1 MFKRMLLIAPLL
13 LPVISHAQ
21 DNASTNEVK
30 KATASVADPITNP
43 IKISACRHPSFSQ
56 EVQCGYMQRPLNP
69 EKTDGVKIDIHF
81 MILPSQDRNKL
92 IDAVFLLAGG
102 PGQSAIEVAGFGDA
116 VLKKL
121 NRRRDLVFVDQR
133 GTGKSASL
141 SCENFENEKKNETFD
156 KSSTLKKIDAC
167 RVRLQKLPYGD
178 LTMYSTSIAVKDLE
192 AVRKALH
199 YSSVNLVG
207 ASYGTRFGLE
217 FLRQYPQSVRRLV
230 LDGVV
235 PPTMRLPSADSQS
248 ALDGVFKECLMQK
261 ACNEAFPDLEG
272 TWTRLL
278 SQLAQNKVTT
288 KVKHPRF
295 GHEVDMTVDNE
306 MLISMINKTLY
317 SANMTSTLPY
327 AISQASK
334 GQYTPLI
341 TLAGVFGQK
350 GLGSINMGMH
360 YSVFCGEAYAQ
371 PTSSSDSPKNMFE
384 KINESTYDDVC
395 KTWPHANIPKE
406 FFKITPSAVP
416 VLLLS
421 GGIDPVTPS
430 RHGTAVAKELGS
442 KARHIVIDNAGHGLL
457 AQGCVSDVVSRFLLE
472 KEDDAALKIDATCVR
487 QIPRP
492 LVWLPAKMPTS
503 NTVVGAKP

>member
-1 MFKRMLLIAPLL
+1 MFKRMLLVAPLL
-13 LPVISHAQ
+13 LPVIGYAQ
-21 DNASTNEVK
+21 DNSPTNELK
-30 KATASVADPITNP
+30 KATASIEDSITNP

-56 EVQCGYMQRPLNP
+56 EVKCGYMQRPLNP

-92 IDAVFLLAGG
+92 NDAVFLLAGG

-141 SCENFENEKKNETFD
+141 ACENLENINEALD
-156 KSSTLKKIDAC
+156 KQSTLKKIDEC
-167 RVRLQKLPYGD
+167 RLQLQKLPYGD
-178 LTMYSTSIAVKDLE
+178 LTMYSTSIAVQDLE
-192 AVRKALH
+192 AIRKALH
-199 YSSVNLVG
+199 YSTINLVG
-207 ASYGTRFGLE
+207 ASYGTRVGLE

-235 PPTMRLPSADSQS
+235 PPTMRLPSADSQT
-248 ALDGVFKECLMQK
+248 ALDGVFKECLAQK
-261 ACNEAFPDLEG
+261 ACNDAFPDLEG
-272 TWTRLL
+272 TWKRLL
-278 SQLAQNKVTT
+278 SQLAQNKVIV
-288 KVKHPRF
+288 KVRHPRF
-295 GHEVDMTVDNE
+295 GHEVDMTIEQE

-334 GQYTPLI
+334 GQYTPLM
-341 TLAGVFGQK
+341 TLAGVFSQK
-350 GLGSINMGMH
+350 GVGGINMGMH

-371 PTSSSDSPKNMFE
+371 PALTSSPKNMFE

-421 GGIDPVTPS
+421 GGIDPVTPT
-430 RHGTAVAKELGS
+430 RHGAAVAKELGS

-472 KEDDAALKIDATCVR
+472 KEDVAALKVDATCVR

-492 LVWLPAKMPTS
+492 LVWLPVKMPKSTTAS
-503 NTVVGAKP
+503 GATP